1 MYELGKGI
9 KDYSGASN
17 EVLVKRTR
25 LIEKINGCHVD
36 HISLVTFNLISH
48 ETKAESRVHACEAV
62 LIPLYFSITL
72 AISIYALQSNKLL

>member
-1 MYELGKGI
+1 MYVLRKGR

-48 ETKAESRVHACEAV
+48 ETKAESRVHTCEAV
-62 LIPLYFSITL
+62 SIPLCFSITL
-72 AISIYALQSNKLL
+72 STSIYTLQSNKLL